1 MLVAGLGLELGGGAA
16 VGGEVL
22 GEKVAQLVQCPALL
36 GVPAAVK
43 KFGARWPL
51 SEKMFSGEQRV
62 AGVAPRFRALTLEI
76 DDTSSP
82 VRQFLGERFTCGL
95 KDLQRM
101 FRQAAP
107 PLAVPPVPQAEANP
121 GTVGTAADWMLRF
134 LLHPRPSLAVPRV
147 GAVLCRVEDPQ
158 PDMETLGML
167 GRDGG
172 MLPLCAGLP
181 CHSAWHLARSPA
193 RSAWPPNP

>member
-1 MLVAGLGLELGGGAA
+1 
-16 VGGEVL
+16 
-22 GEKVAQLVQCPALL
+22 
-36 GVPAAVK
+36 
-43 KFGARWPL
+43 
-51 SEKMFSGEQRV
+51 
-62 AGVAPRFRALTLEI
+62 
-76 DDTSSP
+76 
-82 VRQFLGERFTCGL
+82 
-95 KDLQRM
+95 M

-172 MLPLCAGLP
+172 MLPSVRDCRVTRPGRRIREGP
-181 CHSAWHLARSPA
+181 G
-193 RSAWPPNP
+193 